1 VINAPISGCLLPRY
15 SSRDQAFNT
24 MSKTQFGNFFEDFA
38 VGQSIVHATP
48 RTITAGDVAM
58 YNALFGSRFPLYSS
72 DPFAQS
78 LGLDRAP
85 VDCMLVF
92 HMVFGKT
99 VPDISLNAIANLG
112 YAEGRFGDL
121 VFPGDTIATTS
132 KVIGVKQNRDGK
144 TGIVWVH
151 SVGTN
156 QRGAV
161 VLEYKRWVL
170 VRKRNADSPAP
181 EPVIPALQ
189 EAVPVD
195 QLIVPFALA
204 LGAYDHVLAGSPF
217 YWDDYAVGERI
228 DHVDGVTIEDAE
240 HMMAARLYQNTARV
254 HFNHHVEREG
264 RFGRRIV
271 YGGHIVSMARA
282 LSFNGL
288 ANAMAMIAV
297 NGGRHV
303 NPSFAGDTIYA
314 WSEILDRHPLPER
327 SDLGVLRLRTIALK
341 DCPPQGFR
349 EDVPVVFPRHDAT
362 GEYDPSVVLDFDYT
376 VVVPRRV

>member
-1 VINAPISGCLLPRY
+1 
-15 SSRDQAFNT
+15 

-38 VGQSIVHATP
+38 VGQSMVHATP
-48 RTITAGDVAM
+48 RTVTVGDVAM
-58 YNALFGSRFPLYSS
+58 YNALFGSRFALYSS
-72 DPFAQS
+72 DPFARS
-78 LGLDRAP
+78 LGLERAP

-92 HMVFGKT
+92 HTVFGKT

-112 YAEGRFGDL
+112 YAEGRFDAL

-132 KVIGVKQNRDGK
+132 RVIGVKQNRDGK

-151 SVGTN
+151 STGTN
-156 QRGAV
+156 QHGSV
-161 VLEYKRWVL
+161 VLDYKRWVL
-170 VRKRNADSPAP
+170 VRKRHADSPAP
-181 EPVIPALQ
+181 DPVVPVLQ
-189 EAVPVD
+189 DAVPVD
-195 QLIVPFALA
+195 QLSISLA
-204 LGAYDHVLAGSPF
+204 LLPGSYDHELAGSPHC
-217 YWDDYAVGERI
+217 WDDYVVGERI

-254 HFNHHVEREG
+254 HFNQHVEREG
-264 RFGRRIV
+264 RFGKRIV
-271 YGGHIVSMARA
+271 YGGHLISMARA

-288 ANAMAMIAV
+288 ANAMAIVAV

-314 WSEILDRHPLPER
+314 WSEVLDRLPLPGR
-327 SDLGVLRLRTIALK
+327 TDLGTLRLRTIALK

-349 EDVPVVFPRHDAT
+349 GDEPVAFPRHDAT

-376 VVVPRRV
+376 VVVPRRR